1 MQFWCA
7 WLSLRPQVHGFGL
20 ALLCGMALL
29 SPGCATVHAVG
40 KSPLAAPVMM
50 RDSIALEKYS
60 IRFPHADPD
69 LDDRMWS
76 EIDEEGLP
84 APLRARLAANGFR
97 AGVIGGHM
105 PAALDRVLRES
116 PAGTTEVTDAA
127 SPPADPP
134 MTDGTGVFEP
144 KPVNLLHEPKV
155 RRSLWQTRPGHRGIV
170 VTAGE
175 QSRIP
180 HVAILV
186 RDDDGRVT
194 GRSYEKVLGA
204 LSLKA
209 YPEPDGRVRIEVIPE
224 LEHGDPRSRFI
235 ASDGMI
241 KPDYRPDTVL
251 FKDLI
256 VQAVLSPGQTLV
268 LGTRADKPGSLGSH
282 FFTEQPEA
290 QPLEQKLLL
299 IRLAQAPSDGR
310 FRSEDIPAVEP

>member
-1 MQFWCA
+1 MRSWCVS
-7 WLSLRPQVHGFGL
+7 LSLRARVHGFGL
-20 ALLCGMALL
+20 ALAVGLTIL
-29 SPGCATVHAVG
+29 PVGCATVHAVG

-50 RDSIALEKYS
+50 RDSVALEKYS
-60 IRFPHADPD
+60 IRFNHADPE
-69 LDDRMWS
+69 LDESMWS

-84 APLRARLAANGFR
+84 AALRARLAANGFR

-116 PAGTTEVTDAA
+116 PGGTTEVTDAA
-127 SPPADPP
+127 SPPPEAPL
-134 MTDGTGVFEP
+134 TDATGAFEP
-144 KPVNLLHEPKV
+144 KPVDLLREPKV

-180 HVAILV
+180 HVAVLV

-209 YPEPDGRVRIEVIPE
+209 FPEPDGRVRIEVIPE

-235 ASDGMI
+235 AADGMI
-241 KPDYRPDTVL
+241 KPDYRPDTVV
-251 FKDLI
+251 FKDLRVEAI
-256 VQAVLSPGQTLV
+256 LSPGQTLV

-282 FFTEQPEA
+282 FFTEQPQA

-299 IRLAQAPSDGR
+299 IRLAQAPSDAR
-310 FRSEDIPAVEP
+310 FRQDEIPAVDP